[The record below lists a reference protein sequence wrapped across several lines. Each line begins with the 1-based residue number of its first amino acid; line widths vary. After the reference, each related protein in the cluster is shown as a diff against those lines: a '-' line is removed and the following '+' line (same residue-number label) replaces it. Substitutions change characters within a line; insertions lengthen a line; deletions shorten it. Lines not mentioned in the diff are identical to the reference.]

1 MEIKKMIGKSLQPAR
16 PVRHLSEQ
24 IEVPN
29 HWTAARYQAAAGWL
43 LGCGTKPL
51 LAPPSV
57 HSAST
62 INFNLKSEFACNT
75 QVCLRS
81 DSSWWCESPGMI
93 ESNQAEQHEVESKK
107 ERIQYSRDFLL
118 KLASVSHSQKKPDF
132 LPDHPV
138 VLERPMLFGRV
149 VKNLLL
155 RTTRCDE
162 QTAWIPEPAPKH
174 SKLIEAFLMT
184 PESLLTNTPEGSV
197 CFCREQRPDE
207 AEELRRQLG
216 IESSGPVSSQECK
229 IFMKSLVRISFYGII
244 KYCLR
249 KRLFD

>member
-138 VLERPMLFGRV
+138 VLERPGCQMHLAPWAECG
-149 VKNLLL
+149 L
-155 RTTRCDE
+155 RGFSLDRSGSTSSSGASRSRASSVGDPHGLK
-162 QTAWIPEPAPKH
+162 QP
-174 SKLIEAFLMT
+174 
-184 PESLLTNTPEGSV
+184 LLTPLRSIPSRALYPMGLMFDTPALEEVGSMKTRLKQGMHV
-197 CFCREQRPDE
+197 EQ
-207 AEELRRQLG
+207 
-216 IESSGPVSSQECK
+216 
-229 IFMKSLVRISFYGII
+229 
-244 KYCLR
+244 YCCCHGDNLPGWNAV
-249 KRLFD
+249 D

>member
-138 VLERPMLFGRV
+138 VLERPQGMHVEQYCCCHGD
-149 VKNLLL
+149 NLPGWNAV
-155 RTTRCDE
+155 D
-162 QTAWIPEPAPKH
+162 
-174 SKLIEAFLMT
+174 
-184 PESLLTNTPEGSV
+184 
-197 CFCREQRPDE
+197 
-207 AEELRRQLG
+207 
-216 IESSGPVSSQECK
+216 
-229 IFMKSLVRISFYGII
+229 
-244 KYCLR
+244 
-249 KRLFD
+249 

>member
-24 IEVPN
+24 I
-29 HWTAARYQAAAGWL
+29 
-43 LGCGTKPL
+43 
-51 LAPPSV
+51 
-57 HSAST
+57 AST

-138 VLERPMLFGRV
+138 VLERPGCQMHLAPWAECG
-149 VKNLLL
+149 L
-155 RTTRCDE
+155 RGFSLDRSGSTSSSGASRSRASSVGDPHGLK
-162 QTAWIPEPAPKH
+162 QP
-174 SKLIEAFLMT
+174 
-184 PESLLTNTPEGSV
+184 LLTPLRSIPSRALYPMGLMFDTPALEEVGSMKTRLKV
-197 CFCREQRPDE
+197 CFDCYIWASSDIKQPDILSFPVLLSQILVE
-207 AEELRRQLG
+207 MVFYKVMYLFLG
-216 IESSGPVSSQECK
+216 LCK
-229 IFMKSLVRISFYGII
+229 A
-244 KYCLR
+244 
-249 KRLFD
+249 

>member
-16 PVRHLSEQ
+16 PARHLSEQ

-29 HWTAARYQAAAGWL
+29 HWTAVRYQAAAGWR
-43 LGCGTKPL
+43 LGCSMKPL
-51 LAPPSV
+51 FAPSSV
-57 HSAST
+57 HLAST
-62 INFNLKSEFACNT
+62 INFNFETEFACDS

-93 ESNQAEQHEVESKK
+93 ESNHAEQREVESKK

-138 VLERPMLFGRV
+138 VLEKPMLFGTV
-149 VKNLLL
+149 GKNLLL

-162 QTAWIPEPAPKH
+162 QTAWITEPTSKH
-174 SKLIEAFLMT
+174 SKVIL
-184 PESLLTNTPEGSV
+184 
-197 CFCREQRPDE
+197 
-207 AEELRRQLG
+207 
-216 IESSGPVSSQECK
+216 
-229 IFMKSLVRISFYGII
+229 
-244 KYCLR
+244 
-249 KRLFD
+249 